1 MAATINLMSREDG
14 YSSCDV
20 EISKEQW
27 FELLQDSAIVGKAM
41 DALLKFF
48 RSSEHKST
56 CKGVT
61 EEGSPQSANAMIT
74 AFAKRVGKKLNINV
88 IGSDGKQT
96 FWPIPMK
103 EGRLLSDGHY
113 EWTLRDELAEA
124 IKDWL
129 ILDLLKRYKEAYL
142 SVPLDHNG
150 ADELY
155 KWQLITE
162 CEGKSE
168 LDIIQKFKTKN
179 IVDVARVNQLLTTL
193 SKDQPQ
199 QLANNFALLTNEDV
213 PLSDRLSDFKS
224 AMGELCG
231 DKFNVKANDERT
243 ASAFLACWNPNK
255 YTFYKDEIYQNYCNY
270 INAPAQKAG
279 NKYPHY
285 LQLLGTLV
293 QTIRQDAELADKF
306 AKETDGLVQSDLLT
320 AQNILWQMKDL
331 IVNKE
336 QYSFWSGGI
345 KWDQSE
351 TDKLDDFNNAKCWK
365 IGWERESDTKGAKQA
380 WQNIKKVKIDDYL
393 AFHGYGGKNDLTI
406 YQISRVVGKDEE
418 RGEVYFEKISEPGD
432 ELYKG
437 KAPKLKEGGWFGT
450 LFPITGDDAINKIFG
465 KYINNKKNNM
475 NSEVQKLT
483 SILSLKK
490 NIILQ
495 GAPGTGKTY
504 NTAALALAICGI
516 KDGEKFSV
524 IENNINKEYVMDYS
538 KHDIV
543 MKRYEQMRYDKKNNP
558 DGQIGFCTFH
568 QSMDYE
574 DFVEGIKP
582 VKPDE
587 GELYYKV
594 ESGIFRMMC
603 KNALNPKQVKQE
615 KSLDLAFDDLV
626 QDIVDGKVKTIPL
639 KNGGMSNLL
648 SVSPQLTIKWKTA
661 NHELDV
667 NCVSKERL
675 LKLCESFDSKE
686 DFETMTNINKAI
698 RKEIGGCN
706 ASYYWAVAHYL
717 LETIDID
724 YYDVIPQNHV
734 LIIDEINRGNVSK
747 IFGELITLLEAD
759 KRIGGDHP
767 IQVTLPYSK
776 ESFGVPS
783 NLYII
788 GTMNTTDRSVGNIDY
803 AVRRR
808 FAFATLKADRDV
820 LIGKYAIDSIQVKLF
835 DAVYAYL
842 NDQNKHPEMEIDDL
856 MVGHS
861 YFFAKDENELELKW
875 QYEILPLLNEYVK
888 DGIINAKAINS
899 DVTVADF
906 LLA

>member
-20 EISKEQW
+20 GISKEQW
-27 FELLQDSAIVGKAM
+27 FELLQDSVIIGKTM
-41 DALLKFF
+41 DTLLKFF
-48 RSSEHKST
+48 RSPEHKST

-179 IVDVARVNQLLTTL
+179 IVDVPRVNQVLTYL
-193 SKDQPQ
+193 SKEKPQ
-199 QLANNFALLTNEDV
+199 QLADNFASLKNEDV
-213 PLSDRLSDFKS
+213 PLSVRLSDFKNGM
-224 AMGELCG
+224 ADLCG

-243 ASAFLACWNPNK
+243 AAAFLTCWNPEK
-255 YTFYKDEIYQNYCNY
+255 YTFYKDELYQNYSNY
-270 INAPAQKAG
+270 IGDQTKKTG
-279 NKYPHY
+279 LKYSHY
-285 LQLLGTLV
+285 LKLLEPFV
-293 QTIRQDAELADKF
+293 QTIQQDVELMDKF
-306 AKETDGLVQSDLLT
+306 LTETNGLVQSDLLI
-320 AQNILWQMKDL
+320 AQNILWQMKD
-331 IVNKE
+331 IMNM
-336 QYSFWSGGI
+336 
-345 KWDQSE
+345 E
-351 TDKLDDFNNAKCWK
+351 TSK
-365 IGWERESDTKGAKQA
+365 S
-380 WQNIKKVKIDDYL
+380 QNDSK
-393 AFHGYGGKNDLTI
+393 
-406 YQISRVVGKDEE
+406 
-418 RGEVYFEKISEPGD
+418 SEPNMIP
-432 ELYKG
+432 E
-437 KAPKLKEGGWFGT
+437 E
-450 LFPITGDDAINKIFG
+450 IQ
-465 KYINNKKNNM
+465 KYTN
-475 NSEVQKLT
+475 
-483 SILSLKK
+483 ILRLKK

-504 NTAALALAICGI
+504 NTAALALTICGVT
-516 KDGEKFSV
+516 DMDMNDHEA
-524 IENNINKEYVMDYS
+524 VM
-538 KHDIV
+538 
-543 MKRYEQMRYDKKNNP
+543 ERYDELQKE
-558 DGQIGFCTFH
+558 GRIGFVTFH

-582 VKPDE
+582 KTENGIVSYEVEDGVFKKICEE
-587 GELYYKV
+587 GQKHPNNNSHIYSSTNEVNDKYDDIDRAIDSFKKDIPK
-594 ESGIFRMMC
+594 EGISIPSVRSDSKYFLVF
-603 KNALNPKQVKQE
+603 KNG
-615 KSLDLAFDDLV
+615 DDLFAKG
-626 QDIVDGKVKTIPL
+626 DGNPYKLRL
-639 KNGGMSNLL
+639 KFIRTGDSDLNHQSYELAVGQYIREHYMDNPS
-648 SVSPQLTIKWKTA
+648 SPHVEEATEK
-661 NHELDV
+661 NEV
-667 NCVSKERL
+667 
-675 LKLCESFDSKE
+675 
-686 DFETMTNINKAI
+686 I
-698 RKEIGGCN
+698 RDN
-706 ASYYWAVAHYL
+706 
-717 LETIDID
+717 
-724 YYDVIPQNHV
+724 QNYV

-767 IQVTLPYSK
+767 IKVTLPYSK
-776 ESFGVPS
+776 ELFGVPS

-808 FAFATLKADRDV
+808 FAFATLKADKELVRQNSLQLAV
-820 LIGKYAIDSIQVKLF
+820 ELF
-835 DAVYAYL
+835 ESVEL
-842 NDQNKHPEMEIDDL
+842 FINKHQIDMDFEDL

-875 QYEILPLLNEYVK
+875 QYEILPLLNEYIK
-888 DGIINAKAINS
+888 DGIINTKPISS
-899 DVTVADF
+899 DKTIANFVGEWHPA
-906 LLA
+906 LAE